1 MKSPNGQSRVSQ
13 IYRQKWLSSCLYF
26 TCLYD
31 ISEINSQNYK
41 INFFLLLSL
50 KSQLFLAVAL
60 NELRVQARQVV
71 VTQPLVV
78 HFSKNME
85 WRKWGK
91 RKIELHNWGI
101 HVHYLTI
108 SFKNTKVHCSL
119 NVRPTI
125 PLFNLV
131 FSNAR
136 TSWRSQQIIK
146 GAALISMQR
155 CTTNFSRK
163 TKVM

>member
-1 MKSPNGQSRVSQ
+1 MVGHHST
-13 IYRQKWLSSCLYF
+13 WLHTTTMEQFVNS
-26 TCLYD
+26 
-31 ISEINSQNYK
+31 SQNWQK
-41 INFFLLLSL
+41 KSRRSLWKNFI
-50 KSQLFLAVAL
+50 K
-60 NELRVQARQVV
+60 
-71 VTQPLVV
+71 T
-78 HFSKNME
+78 ME
-85 WRKWGK
+85 RSKWGK
-91 RKIELHNWGI
+91 RKMVVWGITTKANWGLY
-101 HVHYLTI
+101 VHYLTI
-108 SFKNTKVHCSL
+108 SFTNTKVHCSR

>member
-1 MKSPNGQSRVSQ
+1 MNVCKYIVNLDEDKNPADKDGRTPLHMASYNHNGA
-13 IYRQKWLSSCLYF
+13 ICEFITELAEKNPEDLYGR
-26 TCLYD
+26 T
-31 ISEINSQNYK
+31 
-41 INFFLLLSL
+41 SL
-50 KSQLFLAVAL
+50 KQI
-60 NELRVQARQVV
+60 
-71 VTQPLVV
+71 
-78 HFSKNME
+78 
-85 WRKWGK
+85 KWGQ
-91 RKIELHNWGI
+91 RKMVLWVITTKANWGLY
-101 HVHYLTI
+101 VHYLTI
-108 SFKNTKVHCSL
+108 SFTNTKVHCSR

>member
-1 MKSPNGQSRVSQ
+1 MKIKILQ
-13 IYRQKWLSSCLYF
+13 IKMAGHHSTWLHTTTMEQFVNSLQNWQKKNPEDLYGR
-26 TCLYD
+26 T
-31 ISEINSQNYK
+31 
-41 INFFLLLSL
+41 SL
-50 KSQLFLAVAL
+50 KLWNEASQ
-60 NELRVQARQVV
+60 E
-71 VTQPLVV
+71 
-78 HFSKNME
+78 K
-85 WRKWGK
+85 GK
-91 RKIELHNWGI
+91 VITTKANLGLY
-101 HVHYLTI
+101 VHYLII
-108 SFKNTKVHCSL
+108 SFINTKVHCSR